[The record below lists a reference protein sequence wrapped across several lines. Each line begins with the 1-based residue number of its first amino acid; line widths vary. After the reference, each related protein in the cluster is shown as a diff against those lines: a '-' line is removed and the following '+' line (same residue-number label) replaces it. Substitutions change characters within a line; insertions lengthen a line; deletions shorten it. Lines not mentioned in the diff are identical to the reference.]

1 MLSLPKPLL
10 ALDLFAGAGGL
21 TLGLK
26 QAGFFVVGAVEIEP
40 VARETYRMNHPEVE
54 HLWKDIK
61 EVTGQEILEKL
72 GLAKG
77 ELDLLAGCPPC
88 QGFSMMRT
96 RNLQTA
102 VKDSRNDLIFDYL
115 RLVRDLEPRAVML
128 ENVPGLLKDKRMRW
142 VLKAL
147 KKWGYYAEPDA
158 ARILDASDFGVPQRR
173 KRLILMTTKSGHVSF
188 PDKDKT
194 KKSVIKAIGSL
205 ARPGRSN
212 DPLHNYSTK
221 TTPRIAELIRNV
233 PKNGGS
239 RTDLPEE
246 YRLECHK
253 QFKGF
258 SDVYGRMVWK
268 DVAPTITGGCLNPS
282 KGRFIHPEQDRAITL
297 REAALLQGFPNSYKF
312 SLKRGREFG
321 AVMIGNALPPEF
333 VKRHAVQI
341 AETLRKKM
349 SYA

>member
-1 MLSLPKPLL
+1 
-10 ALDLFAGAGGL
+10 
-21 TLGLK
+21 
-26 QAGFFVVGAVEIEP
+26 
-40 VARETYRMNHPEVE
+40 
-54 HLWKDIK
+54 
-61 EVTGQEILEKL
+61 
-72 GLAKG
+72 
-77 ELDLLAGCPPC
+77 
-88 QGFSMMRT
+88 MRT
-96 RNLQTA
+96 RNLKTA
-102 VKDSRNDLIFDYL
+102 VKDSRNDLIFNYL

-128 ENVPGLLKDKRMRW
+128 ENVPGLLKDKRMRR
-142 VLKAL
+142 VLEAL

-173 KRLILMTTKSGHVSF
+173 KRLILMTAKSGHVSF

-205 ARPGRSN
+205 PHPGHSN

-221 TTPRIAELIRNV
+221 TTPRIVELIKNV

-258 SDVYGRMVWK
+258 SDVYGRMVWE
-268 DVAPTITGGCLNPS
+268 DVSPTITSGCLNPS

-297 REAALLQGFPNSYKF
+297 REAALLQGFPSGYQF
-312 SLKRGREFG
+312 SLRRGREFG
-321 AVMIGNALPPEF
+321 AVMVGNALPPEF
-333 VKRHAVQI
+333 VRRHAVQI